1 MPSAARALVL
11 EGDVPDRAEPGLRL
25 SGARQDER
33 AAGRLTLRW
42 LVRLRWAAIAT
53 QVALVCLGA
62 WYGWLPVVLP
72 LVALICAAAVSNAA
86 LAWARNVPR
95 IAGSR
100 LLLGS
105 ILVADVVLL
114 TGMLTASG
122 GPSNPFSVAY
132 LVYVTLAAVTL
143 GERWAWLVVVAA
155 VGGYASLF
163 LWYVPLSAETSHATG
178 LTSHL
183 AGMWLAFAASAGLI
197 AFFIARVTRTLVERE
212 RELADLRQLA
222 ARHER
227 LASLTTLAAGAAHE
241 LATPLASIAV
251 AASELERAAHQQ
263 PAGAYLDDARLIR
276 SQVERCRVIL
286 DRMSGR
292 ASQEWIERPS
302 RVDLGGVLTPIREA
316 LGDRAVRLQVSGEL
330 TGSLVTSRAG
340 LAQALLSVIRNAFD
354 ASPSDAEV
362 LLRVDSHA
370 DCVVFEVSDSGTG
383 IEPDVLD
390 RLGDPFYTTKPPSAG
405 YGLGLFLVRLFAAQ
419 HRGRLTIESAPGV
432 GTRVSLTLPRD
443 GPVDDH
449 QPRSEPP
456 IRALEGEGA

>member
-1 MPSAARALVL
+1 MQSGARALVL
-11 EGDVPDRAEPGLRL
+11 EGDVPDRVAPGLKL
-25 SGARQDER
+25 SGARHDER
-33 AAGRLTLRW
+33 AADRLTFGW

-53 QVALVCLGA
+53 QAVLVCLGA
-62 WYGWLPVVLP
+62 WYGWIPAVLP
-72 LVALICAAAVSNAA
+72 LAALVCTAAASNAA
-86 LAWARNVPR
+86 LAWARAKPR
-95 IAGSR
+95 IADSR
-100 LLLGS
+100 RLLGS
-105 ILVADVVLL
+105 VLVADVVLL

-163 LWYVPLSAETSHATG
+163 LWHVPLSTGTGHATG

-263 PAGAYLDDARLIR
+263 PAANYLDDARLIR

-302 RVDLGGVLTPIREA
+302 RVDIDEVIAIIREA
-316 LGDRAVRLQVSGEL
+316 LGPRATRLRVNGEL
-330 TGSLVTSRAG
+330 TVTLVTSRAG
-340 LAQALLSVIRNAFD
+340 LAQALLSLARNAFD
-354 ASPSDAEV
+354 ASPSDADVV
-362 LLRVDSHA
+362 LRIDSHP
-370 DCVVFEVSDSGTG
+370 DHVVFEVSDSGTG

-390 RLGDPFYTTKPPSAG
+390 RLGEPFYTTKPPGAG

-419 HRGRLTIESAPGV
+419 HRGRLTIESAPGG
-432 GTRVSLTLPRD
+432 GTRVLLTLPRNGLVADD
-443 GPVDDH
+443 GPRRH
-449 QPRSEPP
+449 QPLGELE
-456 IRALEGEGA
+456 RA